1 MQLSASIE
9 TPRLRLAVAGLAPRG
24 FLATVDGDDDVR
36 VDADY
41 CARLDASVRQLVD
54 LDVVIERRVAPYAE
68 AAAALRGASLK
79 ALKAAH
85 EPAADC
91 HFAEVRLGEADRD
104 VHGFHAARRAGA
116 PLAASSKKLDG
127 FDFAL
132 RPCGDGR
139 TLLVELA
146 RPRPRGGP
154 GADATPLCCG
164 LSAGAEGE
172 AEGAASLAARGSWTS
187 NGADDGAAD
196 GAAAPPA
203 TLLAAGD
210 RAAVHGL
217 DCAGTLNALARAH
230 GDRVLRDRVAL
241 AQASLDA
248 AASDAA
254 AGVAKAREPTA
265 LLVAGAGQKRRREL
279 TTLKSDLR
287 TRAKKKRGK
296 RRVAD
301 ESDSDGEDDDGT
313 FRYTFATP
321 DAPGSRPRDVAP
333 AADATLEAAL
343 AALEASEIPVQ
354 DSRTNVTRPG
364 APAPRGLVLGA
375 VNVRGH
381 GGMRVSGATHERPRL
396 AKLLCDVFR
405 AHAPDPAFRF
415 TTIQINCNYEAA
427 LHVDKFN
434 LGPSYIV
441 GVGDYGPPEDPKL
454 PAEFAGRLWVQGR
467 GALDVREQF
476 VLFDGNAPHSTIPF
490 AGARYTLIFFTH
502 ASQYALPEG
511 ERAYCDALG
520 FPMPHPKLCKPPH
533 MRTAEE
539 RLMAGRDAYA
549 AWERE
554 VGGGAAAA
562 APARHKYFLDGAGGR
577 PSQRV
582 AALAGGSA
590 PQLRRHYGRAVRA
603 AAESR
608 EGGRAAAATFVTGD
622 REGEAADEARCRAD
636 VVADDLVA
644 EALAHRKPFVGRVER
659 WEAACA
665 NRRDEAGGARL
676 LAKYAGL
683 CLLDD
688 DPYDAHSDV
697 ASLGRRLSDS

>member
-1 MQLSASIE
+1 MLHNENLNIQEAELPEAPPAPAVEPPAPTPAEAPPAEAQAPAQTPAAPPPAATPSAPPPADE
-9 TPRLRLAVAGLAPRG
+9 GAAVAPGVVLRESALSFG
-24 FLATVDGDDDVR
+24 ALE
-36 VDADY
+36 
-41 CARLDASVRQLVD
+41 D
-54 LDVVIERRVAPYAE
+54 LDE
-68 AAAALRGASLK
+68 
-79 ALKAAH
+79 H
-85 EPAADC
+85 
-91 HFAEVRLGEADRD
+91 
-104 VHGFHAARRAGA
+104 
-116 PLAASSKKLDG
+116 
-127 FDFAL
+127 
-132 RPCGDGR
+132 
-139 TLLVELA
+139 ELA
-146 RPRPRGGP
+146 RAYLRLDEHL
-154 GADATPLCCG
+154 ADL
-164 LSAGAEGE
+164 
-172 AEGAASLAARGSWTS
+172 
-187 NGADDGAAD
+187 
-196 GAAAPPA
+196 
-203 TLLAAGD
+203 
-210 RAAVHGL
+210 
-217 DCAGTLNALARAH
+217 
-230 GDRVLRDRVAL
+230 
-241 AQASLDA
+241 
-248 AASDAA
+248 
-254 AGVAKAREPTA
+254 KK
-265 LLVAGAGQKRRREL
+265 GQKRRREL

-441 GVGDYGPPEDPKL
+441 GAGDYGPPEDPKL

-539 RLMAGRDAYA
+539 RLMAGRDSV
-549 AWERE
+549 R
-554 VGGGAAAA
+554 G
-562 APARHKYFLDGAGGR
+562 
-577 PSQRV
+577 
-582 AALAGGSA
+582 
-590 PQLRRHYGRAVRA
+590 LRRHYGRAVRA
-603 AAESR
+603 AESR
-608 EGGRAAAATFVTGD
+608 EGAAAAATFVTGD

-644 EALAHRKPFVGRVER
+644 EALAHRKPFAGRVER
-659 WEAACA
+659 WEARA

-676 LAKYAGL
+676 LANDSVGQEAFKRTELARAAIAAGAPLVDHRVIVGLEWCKFARRWTAVTELRDKHLDPANFPKPSPPFSENTIEKYP
-683 CLLDD
+683 LDKALVD
-688 DPYDAHSDV
+688 YILKSPHNPDIKPPKKPPHKPA
-697 ASLGRRLSDS
+697 AQKPAPGPAAEARRAAPPPRAPARTRRRRPRPRRPRRRPRPTPSATS